1 MSHRLQQRARR
12 MRSACTEAALN
23 MLPEPET
30 IMKRIAAVM
39 GAFAVIAG
47 TCAFAQT
54 STSTGGA
61 KPADQGTQTMQ
72 PGADGQSMGRAAD
85 AGSTKPASGTLMQK
99 RESGMSP
106 QGASGPNATG
116 KMKQ

>member
-1 MSHRLQQRARR
+1 
-12 MRSACTEAALN
+12 

-30 IMKRIAAVM
+30 IMKRIAAIM
-39 GAFAVIAG
+39 GAFSLIAG

-54 STSTGGA
+54 NTNTGSA
-61 KPADQGTQTMQ
+61 KPADQGTQNMQ
-72 PGADGQSMGRAAD
+72 PGAEGQSMGRAAD

-99 RESGMSP
+99 RENAMAP